1 MDRTAIRNF
10 AIFARNKL
18 IEDIKERATYFG
30 VTENGIS
37 QFYGHLTEEE
47 KVARHHFIEKIS
59 RSNEED
65 YVTSFND
72 AIEDIAYIWFTRIV
86 ALRYM
91 DANSLLP
98 FNNQLFLSKDEKE
111 PKIISTLGDNVLDF
125 TPEDEMNI
133 GKYKAEKNNKA
144 LYILLFVNVNEYLG
158 QNMTVF
164 QNDLDDYVKLLLN
177 LDYDSNGVIAELS
190 KINIDNFTQGVE
202 IMGWFHQYYNTDV
215 FNKLYDGDMSKKK
228 ISSKY
233 LPIATQLYT
242 PDWVV
247 KYMVENTLGRVWV
260 DHLIGNGETEKA
272 ENFINK
278 WQYYIK
284 DTDEDNPELKKIREK
299 RKDLKPTDIKFI
311 DPCMGSG
318 HILVYAF
325 ELLVD
330 IYCNEGYSQSDS
342 ALLIVENNLYGL
354 DIDDRASSLSY
365 FALMMKASYYN
376 KKLVLGKYKV
386 NLCSVQES
394 NNIENVDE
402 VALFFSNGNERLLE
416 EFTYLISVFYDGK
429 EYGSI
434 LNLRK
439 VDFKSLYSRI
449 EELRNYSPT
458 TKEKNNYL
466 KEIFSKLLPLIN
478 QANIMSHHYDV
489 VVTNPP
495 YLSNS
500 RMNKKLAMYVNREY
514 NIAKNDLAVVFIQKA
529 VGVLSKEDAL
539 IAMITTVSWMYLKS
553 FEKFRKYLLHSF
565 QLNSIVDFGTELF
578 EGKIGHLPVVTWVN
592 RKHLPFQK
600 LCGVRLSE
608 YNYSKRKE
616 KHNQFF
622 NRENYHYTDQYDFAK
637 IPGEPV
643 AYWLGDSFMKAFEQG
658 RTLGELTV
666 CRNGMK
672 TGDNERFL
680 RLWWEVNLSKANF
693 TAENVNDAYES
704 GATYFPYNKGGE
716 YRKWYGNNDYLINWY
731 KNGEIVMGK
740 AKLDGRHTQD
750 YNQELKFMP
759 LATWSLITVK
769 PAFRYKQN
777 ALSDIAGMSF
787 YTSQDK
793 LLYYLGFC
801 NSVIATEMIKL
812 LAPTM
817 NCQVGDIARLP
828 ILHSLSKEQEVND
841 LVTENI
847 NLAKEDFDS
856 FENSWDFTTHPFIK
870 YKTSTGKL
878 LDAYLQWEKVANS
891 RFNKVKENEEKL
903 NEIFLDIYNVKD
915 GFKSEVEEKDVTIY
929 KAEKVRDVK
938 SFLSYVVGCVL
949 GRYNLDDLGSVY
961 TGEVWDID
969 KYKTFTPVI
978 DNCVVITDNEDYEED
993 IVYYLK
999 KFLVTVFG
1007 ENSLEENL
1015 AFISSSLNEKG
1026 KTPTEKIRNYFFNT
1040 FYKEHLSNY
1049 TVGVSGKRPIYWML
1063 NSGKKKGFKA
1073 LIYMHRWYY
1082 GTLSGVRSHQ
1092 LYDMINYY
1100 KNAIENLDSNFV
1112 DEDDPSY
1119 KVMMKYRDTLLSRYD
1134 EVQTFEKKLSK
1145 LEGVDID
1152 TDDGI
1157 KFNHKKVQTTVDGE
1171 VINILE
1177 KI

>member
-133 GKYKAEKNNKA
+133 GRYKAEKNNKA
-144 LYILLFVNVNEYLG
+144 LYILLFVKVNEYLG
-158 QNMTVF
+158 RNMTVF

-233 LPIATQLYT
+233 LPVATQLYT

-376 KKLVLGKYKV
+376 KNLVLGKYKV

-416 EFTYLISVFYDGK
+416 EFTYLITVFYDGK

-439 VDFKSLYSRI
+439 VDFKSLYNRI
-449 EELRNYSPT
+449 EELRNYNPT
-458 TKEKNNYL
+458 TKEENNYL

-622 NRENYHYTDQYDFAK
+622 NKENYHYTDQYDFAK

-680 RLWWEVNLSKANF
+680 RLWWEVTLSKANF

-731 KNGEIVMGK
+731 KNGETVMGK

-856 FENSWDFTTHPFIK
+856 FENSWDFTAHPFIK

-878 LDAYLQWEKVANS
+878 LDAYLQWEKVANA

-969 KYKTFTPVI
+969 KYKTFTPVA
-978 DNCVVITDNEDYEED
+978 DNCVVITDNEDYDED
-993 IVYYLK
+993 IIYYLK

-1112 DEDDPSY
+1112 DEDAPSY

>member
-144 LYILLFVNVNEYLG
+144 LYILLFVKVNEYLG

-233 LPIATQLYT
+233 LPVATQLYT

-260 DHLIGNGETEKA
+260 DHLIGNGENKKA

-299 RKDLKPTDIKFI
+299 RKDLKSTDIKFI

-354 DIDDRASSLSY
+354 DIDDRASALSY

-376 KKLVLGKYKV
+376 KNLVLGKYKV

-416 EFTYLISVFYDGK
+416 EFTYLITVFYDGK

-439 VDFKSLYSRI
+439 VDFKSLYNRI

-458 TKEKNNYL
+458 TKEENNYL

-622 NRENYHYTDQYDFAK
+622 NKENYHYTDQYDFAK

-731 KNGEIVMGK
+731 KNGETVMGK

-878 LDAYLQWEKVANS
+878 LDAYLQWEKVANI

-969 KYKTFTPVI
+969 KYKTFTPVT
-978 DNCVVITDNEDYEED
+978 DNCVVITDNEDYDED

-1015 AFISSSLNEKG
+1015 TFISSSLNEKG

>member
-18 IEDIKERATYFG
+18 IEDIKERTTYFG

-144 LYILLFVNVNEYLG
+144 LYILLFVKVNEYLG

-233 LPIATQLYT
+233 LPVATQLYT

-376 KKLVLGKYKV
+376 KNLVLGKYKV

-449 EELRNYSPT
+449 EELRNYNPT
-458 TKEKNNYL
+458 TKEENNYL

-731 KNGEIVMGK
+731 KNGETVMGK

-878 LDAYLQWEKVANS
+878 LDAYLQWEKVTNG

-949 GRYNLDDLGSVY
+949 GRYNLDDLGTVY

-969 KYKTFTPVI
+969 KYKTFTPVT
-978 DNCVVITDNEDYEED
+978 DNCIVITDNEDYDED

>member
-18 IEDIKERATYFG
+18 IEDIKERTTYFG

-144 LYILLFVNVNEYLG
+144 LYILLFVKVNEYLG

-233 LPIATQLYT
+233 LPVATQLYT

-376 KKLVLGKYKV
+376 KNLVLGKYKV

-416 EFTYLISVFYDGK
+416 EFTYLITVFYDGK

-449 EELRNYSPT
+449 EELRNYNPT
-458 TKEKNNYL
+458 TKEENNYL

-622 NRENYHYTDQYDFAK
+622 NKENYHYTDQYDFAK

-731 KNGEIVMGK
+731 KNGETVMGK

-949 GRYNLDDLGSVY
+949 GRYNLDDLGTVY

-969 KYKTFTPVI
+969 KYKTFTPVT
-978 DNCVVITDNEDYEED
+978 DNCIVITDNEDYDED

-1134 EVQTFEKKLSK
+1134 EVQNFEKKLSK

>member
-98 FNNQLFLSKDEKE
+98 FNNQLFLSKEEKE

-125 TPEDEMNI
+125 TLEDEMNI

-144 LYILLFVNVNEYLG
+144 LYILLFVKVNEYLG

-233 LPIATQLYT
+233 LPVATQLYT

-260 DHLIGNGETEKA
+260 DHLIGNGEIEKA

-376 KKLVLGKYKV
+376 KNLVLGKYKV

-416 EFTYLISVFYDGK
+416 EFTYLITVFYDGK

-439 VDFKSLYSRI
+439 VDFKSLYNRI
-449 EELRNYSPT
+449 EELRNYNPT
-458 TKEKNNYL
+458 TKEENNYL

-622 NRENYHYTDQYDFAK
+622 NKENYHYTDQYDFAK

-731 KNGEIVMGK
+731 KNGETVMGK

-870 YKTSTGKL
+870 CKTSTGKL

-969 KYKTFTPVI
+969 KYKTFTPVT
-978 DNCVVITDNEDYEED
+978 DNCVVITDNEDYDED

>member
-133 GKYKAEKNNKA
+133 GKYKAEKDNKA
-144 LYILLFVNVNEYLG
+144 LYILLFVKVNEYLG

-233 LPIATQLYT
+233 LPVATQLYT

-260 DHLIGNGETEKA
+260 DHLIGNGETEKV

-278 WQYYIK
+278 WQHYIK

-354 DIDDRASSLSY
+354 DIDDRASALSY

-376 KKLVLGKYKV
+376 KNLVLGKYKV

-416 EFTYLISVFYDGK
+416 EFTYLITVFYDSK

-439 VDFKSLYSRI
+439 VDFKSLYNRI
-449 EELRNYSPT
+449 EELRNYNPT
-458 TKEKNNYL
+458 TKEENNYL

-622 NRENYHYTDQYDFAK
+622 NKENYHYTDQYDFAK

-731 KNGEIVMGK
+731 KNGETVMGK

-856 FENSWDFTTHPFIK
+856 FETSWDFTTHPFIK

-878 LDAYLQWEKVANS
+878 LDAYLQWEKVANG

-978 DNCVVITDNEDYEED
+978 DNCVVITDNEDYDED

-999 KFLVTVFG
+999 KFLVTIFG

-1015 AFISSSLNEKG
+1015 TFISSSLNEKG

-1063 NSGKKKGFKA
+1063 SSGKKKGFKA
-1073 LIYMHRWYY
+1073 LVYMHRWYY

-1134 EVQTFEKKLSK
+1134 EVQNFEKKLSK

>member
-144 LYILLFVNVNEYLG
+144 LYILLFVKVNEYLG
-158 QNMTVF
+158 RNMTVF

-233 LPIATQLYT
+233 LPVATQLYT

-284 DTDEDNPELKKIREK
+284 DTDEESPELKKIREK

-376 KKLVLGKYKV
+376 KNLVLGKYKV

-416 EFTYLISVFYDGK
+416 EFTYLITVFYDGK

-439 VDFKSLYSRI
+439 VDFKSLYNRI

-458 TKEKNNYL
+458 TKEENNYL
-466 KEIFSKLLPLIN
+466 KEIFLKLLPLIN

-622 NRENYHYTDQYDFAK
+622 NKENYHYTDQYDFAK

-731 KNGEIVMGK
+731 KNGETVMGK

-878 LDAYLQWEKVANS
+878 LDAYLQWEKVANG

-969 KYKTFTPVI
+969 KYKTFTPVV

>member
-144 LYILLFVNVNEYLG
+144 LYILLFVKVNEYLG

-233 LPIATQLYT
+233 LPVATQLYT

-376 KKLVLGKYKV
+376 KNLVLGKYKV

-416 EFTYLISVFYDGK
+416 EFTYLITVFYDGK

-439 VDFKSLYSRI
+439 VDFKSLYNRI

-458 TKEKNNYL
+458 TKEENNYL

-622 NRENYHYTDQYDFAK
+622 NKENYHYTDQYDFAK

-731 KNGEIVMGK
+731 KNGETVMGK

-856 FENSWDFTTHPFIK
+856 FENSWDFITHPFIK

-961 TGEVWDID
+961 TGEVWNID

-1063 NSGKKKGFKA
+1063 SSGKKKGFKA
-1073 LIYMHRWYY
+1073 LVYMHRWYY

-1134 EVQTFEKKLSK
+1134 EVQNFEKKLSK

-1152 TDDGI
+1152 VDDGI

>member
-98 FNNQLFLSKDEKE
+98 FNNQLFLSEKEKE

-133 GKYKAEKNNKA
+133 GKYKAEKNKKA
-144 LYILLFVNVNEYLG
+144 LYILLFVKVNEYLG
-158 QNMTVF
+158 RNMTVF

-177 LDYDSNGVIAELS
+177 LDYDNNGVIAELS

-233 LPIATQLYT
+233 LPVATQLYT

-284 DTDEDNPELKKIREK
+284 DTDEESPELKKIREK

-376 KKLVLGKYKV
+376 KNLVLGKYKV

-416 EFTYLISVFYDGK
+416 EFTYLITVFYDGK

-439 VDFKSLYSRI
+439 VDFKSLYNRI

-458 TKEKNNYL
+458 TKEENNYL
-466 KEIFSKLLPLIN
+466 KEIFLKLLPLIN

-622 NRENYHYTDQYDFAK
+622 NKENYHYTDQYDFAK

-731 KNGEIVMGK
+731 KNGETVMGK

-878 LDAYLQWEKVANS
+878 LDAYLQWEKVANG

-969 KYKTFTPVI
+969 KYKTFTPVV
-978 DNCVVITDNEDYEED
+978 DNCVVITDNKDYEED
-993 IVYYLK
+993 IIYYLK

-1152 TDDGI
+1152 VDDGI

>member
-98 FNNQLFLSKDEKE
+98 FNNQLFLSKEEKE

-144 LYILLFVNVNEYLG
+144 LYILLFVKVNEYLG

-233 LPIATQLYT
+233 LPVATQLYT

-376 KKLVLGKYKV
+376 KNLVLGKYKV

-416 EFTYLISVFYDGK
+416 EFTYLITVFYDGK

-439 VDFKSLYSRI
+439 VDFKSLYNRI
-449 EELRNYSPT
+449 EELRNYNPT
-458 TKEKNNYL
+458 TKEENNYL

-500 RMNKKLAMYVNREY
+500 RMNKKLA
-514 NIAKNDLAVVFIQKA
+514 NI
-529 VGVLSKEDAL
+529 
-539 IAMITTVSWMYLKS
+539 
-553 FEKFRKYLLHSF
+553 
-565 QLNSIVDFGTELF
+565 
-578 EGKIGHLPVVTWVN
+578 
-592 RKHLPFQK
+592 
-600 LCGVRLSE
+600 
-608 YNYSKRKE
+608 
-616 KHNQFF
+616 
-622 NRENYHYTDQYDFAK
+622 
-637 IPGEPV
+637 
-643 AYWLGDSFMKAFEQG
+643 
-658 RTLGELTV
+658 
-666 CRNGMK
+666 
-672 TGDNERFL
+672 
-680 RLWWEVNLSKANF
+680 
-693 TAENVNDAYES
+693 
-704 GATYFPYNKGGE
+704 
-716 YRKWYGNNDYLINWY
+716 
-731 KNGEIVMGK
+731 
-740 AKLDGRHTQD
+740 
-750 YNQELKFMP
+750 
-759 LATWSLITVK
+759 
-769 PAFRYKQN
+769 
-777 ALSDIAGMSF
+777 
-787 YTSQDK
+787 
-793 LLYYLGFC
+793 
-801 NSVIATEMIKL
+801 
-812 LAPTM
+812 
-817 NCQVGDIARLP
+817 
-828 ILHSLSKEQEVND
+828 
-841 LVTENI
+841 
-847 NLAKEDFDS
+847 
-856 FENSWDFTTHPFIK
+856 
-870 YKTSTGKL
+870 
-878 LDAYLQWEKVANS
+878 
-891 RFNKVKENEEKL
+891 
-903 NEIFLDIYNVKD
+903 
-915 GFKSEVEEKDVTIY
+915 
-929 KAEKVRDVK
+929 
-938 SFLSYVVGCVL
+938 
-949 GRYNLDDLGSVY
+949 
-961 TGEVWDID
+961 
-969 KYKTFTPVI
+969 
-978 DNCVVITDNEDYEED
+978 
-993 IVYYLK
+993 
-999 KFLVTVFG
+999 
-1007 ENSLEENL
+1007 
-1015 AFISSSLNEKG
+1015 
-1026 KTPTEKIRNYFFNT
+1026 
-1040 FYKEHLSNY
+1040 SN
-1049 TVGVSGKRPIYWML
+1049 
-1063 NSGKKKGFKA
+1063 
-1073 LIYMHRWYY
+1073 
-1082 GTLSGVRSHQ
+1082 
-1092 LYDMINYY
+1092 
-1100 KNAIENLDSNFV
+1100 
-1112 DEDDPSY
+1112 
-1119 KVMMKYRDTLLSRYD
+1119 
-1134 EVQTFEKKLSK
+1134 
-1145 LEGVDID
+1145 
-1152 TDDGI
+1152 
-1157 KFNHKKVQTTVDGE
+1157 
-1171 VINILE
+1171 
-1177 KI
+1177 

>member
-144 LYILLFVNVNEYLG
+144 LYILLFVKVNEYLG
-158 QNMTVF
+158 RNMTVF

-190 KINIDNFTQGVE
+190 KINVDNFTQGVE

-233 LPIATQLYT
+233 LPVATQLYT

-311 DPCMGSG
+311 DPCMSSG

-354 DIDDRASSLSY
+354 DIDDRASALSY

-376 KKLVLGKYKV
+376 KNLVLEKYKV

>member
-144 LYILLFVNVNEYLG
+144 LYILLFVKVNEYLG

-233 LPIATQLYT
+233 LPVATQLYT

-376 KKLVLGKYKV
+376 KNLVLGKYKV

-416 EFTYLISVFYDGK
+416 EFTYLITVFYDGK

-439 VDFKSLYSRI
+439 VDFKSLYNRI
-449 EELRNYSPT
+449 EELRNYNPT
-458 TKEKNNYL
+458 TKEENNYL

-622 NRENYHYTDQYDFAK
+622 NKENYHYTDQYDFAK

-731 KNGEIVMGK
+731 KNGETVMGK

-969 KYKTFTPVI
+969 KYKTFTPVT
-978 DNCVVITDNEDYEED
+978 DNCVVITDNEDYDED

>member
-18 IEDIKERATYFG
+18 IQDIKERATYFG

-144 LYILLFVNVNEYLG
+144 LYILLFVKVNEYLG

-233 LPIATQLYT
+233 LPVATQLYT

-376 KKLVLGKYKV
+376 KNLVLGKYKV

-416 EFTYLISVFYDGK
+416 EFTYLITVFYDGK

-439 VDFKSLYSRI
+439 VDFKSLYNRI

-458 TKEKNNYL
+458 TKEENNYL

-622 NRENYHYTDQYDFAK
+622 NKENYHYTDQYDFAK

-731 KNGEIVMGK
+731 KNGETVMGK

-856 FENSWDFTTHPFIK
+856 FENSWDFITHPFIK

-878 LDAYLQWEKVANS
+878 LDAYLQWEKVANG

-929 KAEKVRDVK
+929 KAEKDRDVK

-961 TGEVWDID
+961 TGEVWNIEN
-969 KYKTFTPVI
+969 YKTFTPVV

-993 IVYYLK
+993 IIYYLK

-1100 KNAIENLDSNFV
+1100 KNAIENLDCNFV

>member
-144 LYILLFVNVNEYLG
+144 LYILLFVKVNEYLG

-233 LPIATQLYT
+233 LPVATQLYT

-260 DHLIGNGETEKA
+260 DHLIGNGEIEKA

-376 KKLVLGKYKV
+376 KNLVLGKYKV

-416 EFTYLISVFYDGK
+416 EFTYLITVFYDGK

-449 EELRNYSPT
+449 EELRNYNPT
-458 TKEKNNYL
+458 TKEENNYL
-466 KEIFSKLLPLIN
+466 KEIFLKLLPLIN

-622 NRENYHYTDQYDFAK
+622 NKENYHYTDQYDFAK

-731 KNGEIVMGK
+731 KNGETVMGK

-750 YNQELKFMP
+750 YNRELKFMP

-969 KYKTFTPVI
+969 KYKTFTPVT
-978 DNCVVITDNEDYEED
+978 DNCVVITDNEDYDED

>member
-144 LYILLFVNVNEYLG
+144 LYILLFVKINEYLG

-177 LDYDSNGVIAELS
+177 LDYDSNGVIAEIS

-233 LPIATQLYT
+233 LPVATQLYT

-354 DIDDRASSLSY
+354 DIDDRASALSY

-376 KKLVLGKYKV
+376 KNLVLGKYKV

-394 NNIENVDE
+394 NNIENIDE

-416 EFTYLISVFYDGK
+416 EFTYLITVFYDGK

-439 VDFKSLYSRI
+439 VDFKSLYKRI
-449 EELRNYSPT
+449 EELRNYNPI
-458 TKEKNNYL
+458 TKEENNYL
-466 KEIFSKLLPLIN
+466 KEIFLKLLPLIN

-622 NRENYHYTDQYDFAK
+622 NKENYHYTDQYDFAK

-731 KNGEIVMGK
+731 KNGETVMGK

-856 FENSWDFTTHPFIK
+856 FENSWDFTTHSFIK

-969 KYKTFTPVI
+969 KYKTFTPVT
-978 DNCVVITDNEDYEED
+978 DNCVVITDNEDYDED

>member
-18 IEDIKERATYFG
+18 IEDIKERTTYFG

-98 FNNQLFLSKDEKE
+98 FNNQLFLSEKKKE

-144 LYILLFVNVNEYLG
+144 LYILLFVKVNEYLG

-177 LDYDSNGVIAELS
+177 LDYDSNGIIAELS

-233 LPIATQLYT
+233 LPVATQLYT

-330 IYCNEGYSQSDS
+330 IYCNEGYSRSDS

-354 DIDDRASSLSY
+354 DIDDRASALSY

-376 KKLVLGKYKV
+376 KNLVLGKYKV

-416 EFTYLISVFYDGK
+416 EFTYLITVFYDGK

-439 VDFKSLYSRI
+439 VDFKSLYKRI
-449 EELRNYSPT
+449 EELRNYNPT
-458 TKEKNNYL
+458 TKEENNYL

-622 NRENYHYTDQYDFAK
+622 NKENYHYTDQYDFAK

-731 KNGEIVMGK
+731 KNGETVMGK

-929 KAEKVRDVK
+929 KAEKDRDVK

-978 DNCVVITDNEDYEED
+978 DNCVVITDNEDYDED

-1007 ENSLEENL
+1007 ENYLEENL

>member
-144 LYILLFVNVNEYLG
+144 LYILLFVKVNEYLG

-233 LPIATQLYT
+233 LPVATQLYT

-342 ALLIVENNLYGL
+342 GLLIVENNLYGL
-354 DIDDRASSLSY
+354 DIDDRASALSY

-376 KKLVLGKYKV
+376 KNLVLGKYKV

-416 EFTYLISVFYDGK
+416 EFTYLITVFYDGK

-458 TKEKNNYL
+458 TKEENNYL

-731 KNGEIVMGK
+731 KNGETVMGK

-961 TGEVWDID
+961 TGEMWDID

-978 DNCVVITDNEDYEED
+978 DNCVVITDNEDYDED

>member
-144 LYILLFVNVNEYLG
+144 LYILLFVKVNEYLG

-233 LPIATQLYT
+233 LPVATQLYT

-354 DIDDRASSLSY
+354 DIDDRASALSY

-376 KKLVLGKYKV
+376 KNLVLGKYKV

-416 EFTYLISVFYDGK
+416 EFTYLITVFYDGK

-439 VDFKSLYSRI
+439 VDFKSLYNRI

-458 TKEKNNYL
+458 TKEENNYL

-622 NRENYHYTDQYDFAK
+622 NKENYHYTDQYDFAK

-731 KNGEIVMGK
+731 KNGETVMGK

-993 IVYYLK
+993 IIYYLK

-1063 NSGKKKGFKA
+1063 SSGKKKGFKA

-1134 EVQTFEKKLSK
+1134 EVQNFEKKLSK

>member
-144 LYILLFVNVNEYLG
+144 LYILLFVQVNEYLG

-233 LPIATQLYT
+233 LPVATQLYT

-376 KKLVLGKYKV
+376 KNLVLGKYKV

-416 EFTYLISVFYDGK
+416 EFTYLITVFYDGK

-439 VDFKSLYSRI
+439 VDFKSLYNRI
-449 EELRNYSPT
+449 EELRNYNPT
-458 TKEKNNYL
+458 TKEENNYL

-514 NIAKNDLAVVFIQKA
+514 NIAKNDLAVVFIQRA

-731 KNGEIVMGK
+731 KNGETVMGK

-856 FENSWDFTTHPFIK
+856 FENSWDFTAHPFIK

-903 NEIFLDIYNVKD
+903 NEIFLDIYNVKG

-949 GRYNLDDLGSVY
+949 GRYNLDDLGNVY

-969 KYKTFTPVI
+969 KYKTFTPVT
-978 DNCVVITDNEDYEED
+978 DNCVVITDNEDYDED

>member
-144 LYILLFVNVNEYLG
+144 LYILLFVKVNEYLG

-233 LPIATQLYT
+233 LPVATQLYT

-376 KKLVLGKYKV
+376 KNLVLGKYKV

-416 EFTYLISVFYDGK
+416 EFTYLITVFYDGK

-439 VDFKSLYSRI
+439 VDFKSLYNRI

-458 TKEKNNYL
+458 TKEENNYL

-622 NRENYHYTDQYDFAK
+622 NKENYHYTDQYDFAK

-731 KNGEIVMGK
+731 KNGETVMGK

-969 KYKTFTPVI
+969 KYKTFAPVA
-978 DNCVVITDNEDYEED
+978 DNCIVITDNEDYDED

>member
-144 LYILLFVNVNEYLG
+144 LYILLFVKVNEYLG
-158 QNMTVF
+158 RNMTVF

-233 LPIATQLYT
+233 LPVATQLYT

-622 NRENYHYTDQYDFAK
+622 NKENYHYTDQYDFAK

-731 KNGEIVMGK
+731 KNGETVMGK

-870 YKTSTGKL
+870 CKTSTGKL

-969 KYKTFTPVI
+969 KYKTFTPVT

>member
-144 LYILLFVNVNEYLG
+144 LYILLFVKVNEYLG

-233 LPIATQLYT
+233 LPVATQLYT

-376 KKLVLGKYKV
+376 KNLVLGKYKV

-416 EFTYLISVFYDGK
+416 EFTYLITVFYDGK

-439 VDFKSLYSRI
+439 VDFKSLYNRI
-449 EELRNYSPT
+449 EELRNYNPT
-458 TKEKNNYL
+458 TKEENNYL

-622 NRENYHYTDQYDFAK
+622 NKENYHYTDQYDFAK

-731 KNGEIVMGK
+731 KNGETVMGK

-903 NEIFLDIYNVKD
+903 NEIFLDIYNVKG

-969 KYKTFTPVI
+969 KYKTFTPVT
-978 DNCVVITDNEDYEED
+978 DNCIVITDNEDYDED

-999 KFLVTVFG
+999 RFLVTVFG

>member
-18 IEDIKERATYFG
+18 IEDIKERTTYFG

-144 LYILLFVNVNEYLG
+144 LYILLFVKVNEYLG

-233 LPIATQLYT
+233 LPVATQLYT

-330 IYCNEGYSQSDS
+330 IYCNEGYSRSDS

-354 DIDDRASSLSY
+354 DIDDRASALSY

-376 KKLVLGKYKV
+376 KNLVLGKYKV

-416 EFTYLISVFYDGK
+416 EFTYLITVFYDGK

-439 VDFKSLYSRI
+439 VDFKSLYNRI

-458 TKEKNNYL
+458 TKEENNYL

-622 NRENYHYTDQYDFAK
+622 NKENYHYTDQYDFAK

-731 KNGEIVMGK
+731 KNGETVMGK
-740 AKLDGRHTQD
+740 AKLEGRHTQD

-878 LDAYLQWEKVANS
+878 LDAYLQWEKVANG

-993 IVYYLK
+993 IIYYLK
-999 KFLVTVFG
+999 KFLVTIFG

-1015 AFISSSLNEKG
+1015 TFISSSLNEKG

>member
-144 LYILLFVNVNEYLG
+144 LYILLFVKVNEYLG
-158 QNMTVF
+158 RNMTVF

-233 LPIATQLYT
+233 LPVATQLYT

-376 KKLVLGKYKV
+376 KNLVLGKYKV

-416 EFTYLISVFYDGK
+416 EFTYLITVFYDGK

-458 TKEKNNYL
+458 TKEENNYL

-622 NRENYHYTDQYDFAK
+622 NKENYHYTDQYDFAK

-731 KNGEIVMGK
+731 KNGETVMGK

-750 YNQELKFMP
+750 YNPELKFMP

-969 KYKTFTPVI
+969 KYKTFTPVT
-978 DNCVVITDNEDYEED
+978 DNCVVITDNEDYDED

>member
-144 LYILLFVNVNEYLG
+144 LYILLFVKVNEYLG

-233 LPIATQLYT
+233 LPVATQLYT

-354 DIDDRASSLSY
+354 DIDDRASALSY

-376 KKLVLGKYKV
+376 KNLVLEKYKV

-416 EFTYLISVFYDGK
+416 EFTYLITVFYDGK

-439 VDFKSLYSRI
+439 VDFKSLYNRI
-449 EELRNYSPT
+449 EELRNYNPT
-458 TKEKNNYL
+458 TKEENNYL

-622 NRENYHYTDQYDFAK
+622 NKENYHYTDQYDFAK

-680 RLWWEVNLSKANF
+680 RLWWEVNLPKANF

-969 KYKTFTPVI
+969 KYKTFTPVT
-978 DNCVVITDNEDYEED
+978 DNCVVITDNEDYDED

>member
-144 LYILLFVNVNEYLG
+144 LYILLFVKINEYLG

-177 LDYDSNGVIAELS
+177 LDYDSNGIIAELS

-233 LPIATQLYT
+233 LPVATQLYT

-376 KKLVLGKYKV
+376 KNLVLGKYKV

-439 VDFKSLYSRI
+439 VDFKSLYKRI
-449 EELRNYSPT
+449 EELRNYNPT
-458 TKEKNNYL
+458 TKEENNYL

-622 NRENYHYTDQYDFAK
+622 NKENYHYTDQYDFAK

-731 KNGEIVMGK
+731 KNGETVMGK

-978 DNCVVITDNEDYEED
+978 DNCVVITDNEDYDED

>member
-18 IEDIKERATYFG
+18 IEDIKEMATYFG

-98 FNNQLFLSKDEKE
+98 FNNQLFLSEKEKE

-144 LYILLFVNVNEYLG
+144 LYILLFVKVNEYLG
-158 QNMTVF
+158 HNMTVF

-177 LDYDSNGVIAELS
+177 LDYDNNGVIAELS

-233 LPIATQLYT
+233 LPVATQLYT

-376 KKLVLGKYKV
+376 KNLVLGKYKV

-416 EFTYLISVFYDGK
+416 EFTYLVTVFYDGK

-439 VDFKSLYSRI
+439 VDFKSLYNRI

-458 TKEKNNYL
+458 TKEENNYL
-466 KEIFSKLLPLIN
+466 KEIFLKLLPLIN

-622 NRENYHYTDQYDFAK
+622 NKENYHYTDQYDFAK

-731 KNGEIVMGK
+731 KNGETVMGK

-856 FENSWDFTTHPFIK
+856 FENSWDFTIHPFIK

-878 LDAYLQWEKVANS
+878 LDAYLQWEKVANG

-961 TGEVWDID
+961 TGEVWNIEN
-969 KYKTFTPVI
+969 YKTFTPVV

-1063 NSGKKKGFKA
+1063 SSGKKKGFKA

-1100 KNAIENLDSNFV
+1100 KNAIENLDCNFV

>member
-144 LYILLFVNVNEYLG
+144 LYILLFVKVNEYLG

-215 FNKLYDGDMSKKK
+215 FNKFYDGDMSKKK

-233 LPIATQLYT
+233 LPVATQLYT

-354 DIDDRASSLSY
+354 DIDDRASALSY

-376 KKLVLGKYKV
+376 KNLVLEKYKV

-416 EFTYLISVFYDGK
+416 EFTYLITVFYDGK

-439 VDFKSLYSRI
+439 VDFKSLYNRI
-449 EELRNYSPT
+449 EELRNYNPT
-458 TKEKNNYL
+458 TKEENNYL

-622 NRENYHYTDQYDFAK
+622 NKENYHYTDQYDFAK

-731 KNGEIVMGK
+731 KNGETVMGK

-969 KYKTFTPVI
+969 KYKTFTPVT
-978 DNCVVITDNEDYEED
+978 DNCIVITDNEDYDED

-999 KFLVTVFG
+999 RFLVTVFG

>member
-18 IEDIKERATYFG
+18 IEDIKERTTYFG

-144 LYILLFVNVNEYLG
+144 LYILLFVKVNEYLG

-233 LPIATQLYT
+233 LPVATQLYT

-376 KKLVLGKYKV
+376 KNLVLGKYKV

-416 EFTYLISVFYDGK
+416 EFTYLITVFYDGK

-449 EELRNYSPT
+449 EELRNYNPT
-458 TKEKNNYL
+458 TKEENNYL

-622 NRENYHYTDQYDFAK
+622 NKENYHYTDQYDFAK

-731 KNGEIVMGK
+731 RNGETVMGK

-856 FENSWDFTTHPFIK
+856 FENSWDFTAHPFIK

-903 NEIFLDIYNVKD
+903 NEIFLDIYNVKG

-961 TGEVWDID
+961 TGEVWNID

-978 DNCVVITDNEDYEED
+978 DNCVVITDNEDYDED

-1100 KNAIENLDSNFV
+1100 KKAIENLDSNFV

>member
-144 LYILLFVNVNEYLG
+144 LYILLFVKVNEYLG

-233 LPIATQLYT
+233 LPVATQLYT

-330 IYCNEGYSQSDS
+330 IYCNEGYSRSDS

-354 DIDDRASSLSY
+354 DIDDRASALSY

-376 KKLVLGKYKV
+376 KNLVLGKYKV

-416 EFTYLISVFYDGK
+416 EFTYLITVFYDGK

-439 VDFKSLYSRI
+439 VDFKSLYNRI

-458 TKEKNNYL
+458 TKEENNYL

-622 NRENYHYTDQYDFAK
+622 NKENYHYTDQYDFAK

-731 KNGEIVMGK
+731 KNGETVMGK

-878 LDAYLQWEKVANS
+878 LDAYLQWEKVANG

-969 KYKTFTPVI
+969 KYKTFTPVT

-993 IVYYLK
+993 IIYYLK

>member
-144 LYILLFVNVNEYLG
+144 LYILLFVKVNEYLG
-158 QNMTVF
+158 RNMTVF

-233 LPIATQLYT
+233 LPVATQLYT

-330 IYCNEGYSQSDS
+330 IYCNEGYSRSDS

-354 DIDDRASSLSY
+354 DIDDRASALSY

-376 KKLVLGKYKV
+376 KNLVLGKYKV

-416 EFTYLISVFYDGK
+416 EFTYLITVFYDGK

-439 VDFKSLYSRI
+439 VDFKSLYNRI

-458 TKEKNNYL
+458 TKEENNYL

-622 NRENYHYTDQYDFAK
+622 NKENYHYTDQDEFAK

-731 KNGEIVMGK
+731 KNGETVMGK

-878 LDAYLQWEKVANS
+878 LDAYLQWEKLANS

-929 KAEKVRDVK
+929 KAEKDRDVK

-969 KYKTFTPVI
+969 KYKTFTPVT
-978 DNCVVITDNEDYEED
+978 DNCVVITDNEDYDED

-1134 EVQTFEKKLSK
+1134 EVQNFEKKLSK

>member
-144 LYILLFVNVNEYLG
+144 LYILLFVKVNEYLG

-233 LPIATQLYT
+233 LPVATQLYT

-354 DIDDRASSLSY
+354 DIDDRASALSY

-376 KKLVLGKYKV
+376 KNLVLEKYKV

-416 EFTYLISVFYDGK
+416 EFTYLITVFYDGK

-439 VDFKSLYSRI
+439 VDFKSLYNRI
-449 EELRNYSPT
+449 EELRNYNPT
-458 TKEKNNYL
+458 TKEENNYL

-622 NRENYHYTDQYDFAK
+622 NKENYHYTDQYDFAK

-731 KNGEIVMGK
+731 KNGETVMGK

-870 YKTSTGKL
+870 CKTSTGKL

-938 SFLSYVVGCVL
+938 SFLSYVVACVL

-969 KYKTFTPVI
+969 KYKTFTPVT
-978 DNCVVITDNEDYEED
+978 DNCVVITDNEDYDED

>member
-18 IEDIKERATYFG
+18 IEDIKERTTYFG

-91 DANSLLP
+91 DANSILP

-144 LYILLFVNVNEYLG
+144 LYILLFVKVNEYLG

-233 LPIATQLYT
+233 LPVATQLYT

-354 DIDDRASSLSY
+354 DIDDRASALSY

-376 KKLVLGKYKV
+376 KNLVLGKYKV

-416 EFTYLISVFYDGK
+416 EFTYLITVFYDGK

-439 VDFKSLYSRI
+439 VDFKSLYNRI

-458 TKEKNNYL
+458 TKEENNYL

-622 NRENYHYTDQYDFAK
+622 NKENYHYTDQYDFAK

-731 KNGEIVMGK
+731 KNGETVMGK

-878 LDAYLQWEKVANS
+878 LDAYLQWEKVANG

-949 GRYNLDDLGSVY
+949 GRYNLDDLGSIY

-1157 KFNHKKVQTTVDGE
+1157 KFNHKKVQTTVDRE

>member
-144 LYILLFVNVNEYLG
+144 LYILLFVKVNEYLG

-233 LPIATQLYT
+233 LPVATQLYT

-376 KKLVLGKYKV
+376 KNLVLGKYKV

-416 EFTYLISVFYDGK
+416 EFTYLITVFYDGK

-439 VDFKSLYSRI
+439 VDFKSLYKRI
-449 EELRNYSPT
+449 EELRNYNPI
-458 TKEKNNYL
+458 TKEENNYL

-622 NRENYHYTDQYDFAK
+622 NKENYHYTDQYDFAK

-731 KNGEIVMGK
+731 RNGETVMGK

-856 FENSWDFTTHPFIK
+856 FENSWDFTAHPFIK

-969 KYKTFTPVI
+969 KYKTFTPVT
-978 DNCVVITDNEDYEED
+978 DNCVVITDNEDYDED

-1100 KNAIENLDSNFV
+1100 KKAIENLDSNFV

>member
-144 LYILLFVNVNEYLG
+144 LYILLFVKVNEYLG

-233 LPIATQLYT
+233 LPVATQLYT

-376 KKLVLGKYKV
+376 KNLVLGKYKV

-416 EFTYLISVFYDGK
+416 EFTYLITVFYDGK

-439 VDFKSLYSRI
+439 VDFKSLYNRI
-449 EELRNYSPT
+449 EELRNYNPT
-458 TKEKNNYL
+458 TKEENNYL

-500 RMNKKLAMYVNREY
+500 RMNKKLAMYVNREC

-622 NRENYHYTDQYDFAK
+622 NKENYHYTDQYDFAK

-969 KYKTFTPVI
+969 KYKTFTPVT
-978 DNCVVITDNEDYEED
+978 DNCVVITDNEDYDED

>member
-1 MDRTAIRNF
+1 MYRTAIRNF

-18 IEDIKERATYFG
+18 IEDIKEMATYFG

-144 LYILLFVNVNEYLG
+144 LYILLFVKVNEYLG

-233 LPIATQLYT
+233 LPVATQLYT

-376 KKLVLGKYKV
+376 KNLVLGKYKV

-416 EFTYLISVFYDGK
+416 EFTYLITVFYDGK

-439 VDFKSLYSRI
+439 VDFKSLYKRI

-458 TKEKNNYL
+458 TKEENNYL
-466 KEIFSKLLPLIN
+466 KEIFSKLHPLIN

-622 NRENYHYTDQYDFAK
+622 NKENYHYTDQYDFAK

-731 KNGEIVMGK
+731 KNGETVMGK

-969 KYKTFTPVI
+969 KYKTFTPVT
-978 DNCVVITDNEDYEED
+978 DNCVVITDNEDYDED

-1040 FYKEHLSNY
+1040 FYKEHLSSY

-1152 TDDGI
+1152 TDDGV

>member
-144 LYILLFVNVNEYLG
+144 LYILLFVKVNEYLG
-158 QNMTVF
+158 RNMTVF

-233 LPIATQLYT
+233 LPVATQLYT

-376 KKLVLGKYKV
+376 KNLVLGKYKV

-416 EFTYLISVFYDGK
+416 EFTYLITVFYDGK

-439 VDFKSLYSRI
+439 VDFKSLYKRI
-449 EELRNYSPT
+449 EELRNYNPI
-458 TKEKNNYL
+458 TKEENNYL

-622 NRENYHYTDQYDFAK
+622 NKENYHYTDQYDFAK

-731 KNGEIVMGK
+731 RNGETVMGK

-856 FENSWDFTTHPFIK
+856 FENSWDFTAHPFIK

-969 KYKTFTPVI
+969 KYKTFTPVT
-978 DNCVVITDNEDYEED
+978 DNCVVITDNEDYDED

-1100 KNAIENLDSNFV
+1100 KKAIENLDSNFV

>member
-144 LYILLFVNVNEYLG
+144 LYILLFVKVNEYLG

-233 LPIATQLYT
+233 LPVATQLYT

-376 KKLVLGKYKV
+376 KNLVLGKYKV

-416 EFTYLISVFYDGK
+416 EFTYLITVFYDGK

-439 VDFKSLYSRI
+439 VDFKSLYNRI
-449 EELRNYSPT
+449 EELRNYNPT
-458 TKEKNNYL
+458 TKEENNYL

-622 NRENYHYTDQYDFAK
+622 NKENYHYTDQYDFAK

-731 KNGEIVMGK
+731 KNGETVMGK

-949 GRYNLDDLGSVY
+949 GRYNLDDLGTVY

-969 KYKTFTPVI
+969 KYKTFTPVT
-978 DNCVVITDNEDYEED
+978 DNCIVITDNEDYDED

-1134 EVQTFEKKLSK
+1134 EVQNFEKKLSK